1 MYVGGDNIIP
11 KDIEEALIS
20 HASISN
26 AAVVGID
33 DEKWGEVVGVFIQQ
47 SSEGPRLTNKDL
59 KSLLRQHNVAPH
71 KMPDHYFRLGEGEGV
86 PDTLPTNSSGKIM
99 KADLRSLA
107 RDLVKKN
114 SSSTD
119 SVNRIMGTV
128 NT

>member
-11 KDIEEALIS
+11 KDIEEALLS
-20 HASISN
+20 HTSISN

-59 KSLLRQHNVAPH
+59 KTLLRKHNIAPH
-71 KMPDHYFRLGEGEGV
+71 KMPDHFFRMGEGEGV
-86 PDTLPTNSSGKIM
+86 PDRLPINLSGKIM

-114 SSSTD
+114 SSYPNLANRTVG
-119 SVNRIMGTV
+119 SVNI
-128 NT
+128 